1 MIESL
6 GIKAYSSVC
15 NLWIRTEHVFQS
27 DKFLGIHKKMEGV
40 PEAVVEVT
48 HGPLV
53 PLEKKMED
61 LLYVFFIF
69 RFQFYFC

>member
-1 MIESL
+1 MIF
-6 GIKAYSSVC
+6 K
-15 NLWIRTEHVFQS
+15 S
-27 DKFLGIHKKMEGV
+27 DEFLGIHKKMEGV

-61 LLYVFFIF
+61 LLYVFFFFFNFNFI
-69 RFQFYFC
+69 C